1 MLRTLMVGAVLAAAV
16 ALSPTAFA
24 QQGQFG
30 SGAEAKAML
39 ERAILELKVNEAA
52 AIEKFNKG
60 EAGFR
65 DRDLYLFCFRMNDGK
80 VVAHVSPNQIGLD
93 VRTIKD
99 TTGKAFGPELY
110 NAANENLITEVSYM
124 FPRPGSDVPAQKVS
138 YVTRVG
144 NLGCG
149 VGYYK

>member
-1 MLRTLMVGAVLAAAV
+1 
-16 ALSPTAFA
+16 
-24 QQGQFG
+24 
-30 SGAEAKAML
+30 ML
-39 ERAILELKVNEAA
+39 ERAILELKANEAA

-65 DRDLYLFCFRMNDGK
+65 DRDLYLFCFNMNDGK
-80 VVAHVSPNQIGLD
+80 TVAHVLPAQIGMD

-99 TTGKAFGPELY
+99 TTGKAFGTELY
-110 NAANENLITEVSYM
+110 DGANENLITEVSYM
-124 FPRPGSDVPAQKVS
+124 FPRPGTDVPAQKIS

-144 NLGCG
+144 NVGCG

>member
-1 MLRTLMVGAVLAAAV
+1 MLRTLMIGAVSAGAI
-16 ALSPTAFA
+16 ALSPTTFA

-30 SGAEAKAML
+30 SGAEARAMV
-39 ERAILELKVNEAA
+39 ERAIVELKANEGA
-52 AIEKFNKG
+52 AIEKFNNG

-65 DRDLYLFCFRMNDGK
+65 DRDLYLFCFKMNDGK
-80 VVAHVSPNQIGLD
+80 TVAHVLPTQIGMD

-99 TTGKAFGPELY
+99 TTGKAFGLELY
-110 NAANENLITEVSYM
+110 NGAKENLITEVSHM

-144 NLGCG
+144 NLACG
-149 VGYYK
+149 VGFYK

>member
-1 MLRTLMVGAVLAAAV
+1 MLRTLMIGAVFAAAV

-30 SGAEAKAML
+30 SDAEAKAML
-39 ERAILELKVNEAA
+39 ERAILELKANEAA

-65 DRDLYLFCFRMNDGK
+65 DRDLYLLCFQMNDGK
-80 VVAHVSPNQIGLD
+80 TVAHALPTQIGID

-99 TTGKAFGPELY
+99 TTGKALGLDIFNG
-110 NAANENLITEVSYM
+110 ANENLITEVSYM
-124 FPRPGSDVPAQKVS
+124 FPRPGSDVPVQKVS

-144 NLGCG
+144 NVGCD

>member
-1 MLRTLMVGAVLAAAV
+1 MIGAVSATAI

-30 SGAEAKAML
+30 SAAEARAML
-39 ERAILELKVNEAA
+39 ERAIPELKANEAA
-52 AIEKFNKG
+52 AIETFKKG
-60 EAGFR
+60 EPGFR
-65 DRDLYLFCFRMNDGK
+65 DRDLYLFCFNMSDGK
-80 VVAHVSPNQIGLD
+80 TVAHVVPAQIGMD

-99 TTGKAFGPELY
+99 TTGKAFGLELY
-110 NAANENLITEVSYM
+110 NGAKENLITEVSYM
-124 FPRPGSDVPAQKVS
+124 FPRPGSDVPVQKVS

-144 NLGCG
+144 NVGCA